1 MGDNNDN
8 NNNQIKEAKEIVEL
22 MEKLSAKPIEI
33 IGIIFSSFLFVLL
46 FIDLIIIKWSDFT
59 KGSKKVLVLFVFIF
73 LFSIVILI
81 FSILIRYWRAKDL
94 IKKEK
99 KKAGKIISFL
109 GIIFSFIIIVL
120 SYIESMFYESSL
132 IYLVEPCEK
141 KITPTLNQYGY
152 PYNHKLNNLYNST
165 IINKDIRRKLEICP
179 AGQDYITNVRIVDEI
194 MMNIT
199 FALLNYFYTILF
211 GLFIILLN
219 RIKDGKDGPE
229 KEEEKKIFINLEV
242 ESIQISKERG
252 QSNITIYNTRKNR
265 DDKNARK
272 DKNSI
277 ATNSAEPIDTQ
288 ERNLNK

>member
-8 NNNQIKEAKEIVEL
+8 NNNQIEGAKEIVEL

-109 GIIFSFIIIVL
+109 GIIFSFILIVL
-120 SYIESMFYESSL
+120 SNIESMFYESSL
-132 IYLVEPCEK
+132 IYLIEPCE

-152 PYNHKLNNLYNST
+152 LSNHIINNLYNST

-179 AGQDYITNVRIVDEI
+179 AGQDYITNVRIVDEV
-194 MMNIT
+194 MMKIT
-199 FALLNYFYTILF
+199 IALLDYFYSILF
-211 GLFIILLN
+211 GLFII
-219 RIKDGKDGPE
+219 
-229 KEEEKKIFINLEV
+229 
-242 ESIQISKERG
+242 
-252 QSNITIYNTRKNR
+252 Y
-265 DDKNARK
+265 
-272 DKNSI
+272 
-277 ATNSAEPIDTQ
+277 
-288 ERNLNK
+288 

>member
-1 MGDNNDN
+1 M
-8 NNNQIKEAKEIVEL
+8 
-22 MEKLSAKPIEI
+22 
-33 IGIIFSSFLFVLL
+33 LL

-109 GIIFSFIIIVL
+109 GIIFSFLLIVL
-120 SYIESMFYESSL
+120 SSIESIFYESSL

-141 KITPTLNQYGY
+141 KITPTQNLYGY

-179 AGQDYITNVRIVDEI
+179 AGQDYITNVRIVDEV
-194 MMNIT
+194 MMKIT
-199 FALLNYFYTILF
+199 IALLDYFYSILF

-229 KEEEKKIFINLEV
+229 EEKKKIFNNLEV